1 MGLATA
7 SAVKGPR
14 RADRHE
20 PNIDEPNCAPFGRHL
35 RRGRRC
41 LDPIGSDIW
50 AMIEQPMSFNALCAA
65 LEARYRVDHA
75 TCARDVGD
83 LLRELSA
90 EGLVTLDPAPPPAPD
105 A

>member
-1 MGLATA
+1 MNQI
-7 SAVKGPR
+7 VR
-14 RADRHE
+14 RSGVVCAKVDGE
-20 PNIDEPNCAPFGRHL
+20 VVALNIE
-35 RRGRRC
+35 RGVC
-41 LDPIGSDIW
+41 YGLDPIGSDFW